1 MKKQTRLQLLCAVG
15 KQRKTIQLNLVSNQS
30 FTMGEFNAYR
40 KACESQNSTP
50 FVSRERFNRHVE
62 DREKLLSGMLESK
75 EIDKLIRKRLDENI
89 RQGNFSA
96 ISNIPYELSRLQQD
110 IDTLQTQIKTFSD

>member
-1 MKKQTRLQLLCAVG
+1 
-15 KQRKTIQLNLVSNQS
+15 
-30 FTMGEFNAYR
+30 MGEFNAYR

-110 IDTLQTQIKTFSD
+110 IDALQTQIKTFSD

>member
-1 MKKQTRLQLLCAVG
+1 
-15 KQRKTIQLNLVSNQS
+15 
-30 FTMGEFNAYR
+30 MGEFNAYR
-40 KACESQNSTP
+40 KACESQNSAP

-96 ISNIPYELSRLQQD
+96 ISNIPYELSRLQ
-110 IDTLQTQIKTFSD
+110 